1 MDQAFLGGCLC
12 LVDRKGG
19 EAVKPSRTWAIAKKE
34 FFHIYRDPRSLAL
47 VILMPALLM
56 LLFGYAVTLDVKKV
70 SMAVLDRDRSQ
81 ESLNFIQRFSASPY
95 FNLRFS
101 VRDGK
106 EMERLIDQGEVKMGL
121 ILPWDFSKTIKA
133 EKVVPIQV
141 LIDGADANTANI
153 ILGYAQ
159 AIARQYTQEKTILKV
174 SRMGVTNLNLPI
186 DVRPRVWFNEDLES
200 KNYFIPGLVAV
211 IMSIAGVL
219 LTGQVIVREWERGTM
234 ELLISTPVRK
244 GELMMGKLIPYF
256 FLGLLD
262 LSLAVLMGKWV
273 FEVPLRGSIALLFA
287 LSCIYI
293 LVALALGLTISTFA
307 RTQLLANQMA
317 MLAGFLPT
325 FLLSGFTFVIPNMP
339 NWLQVITYGIAPRYY
354 VTILKDI
361 FLKGVGFS
369 FLWRETLVLIAM
381 ATAGLWVATR
391 GFKKELR

>member
-1 MDQAFLGGCLC
+1 
-12 LVDRKGG
+12 
-19 EAVKPSRTWAIAKKE
+19 VKLSRTWTIAKKE

-70 SMAVLDRDRSQ
+70 PMAVLDYDRSQ

-95 FNLRFS
+95 FNLSFW
-101 VRDGK
+101 VRDEK
-106 EMERLIDQGEVKMGL
+106 EIKRLIDQGEVKVGL
-121 ILPWDFSKTIKA
+121 VLPWDFSKTIKA
-133 EKVVPIQV
+133 EKVIPVQA
-141 LIDGADANTANI
+141 LIDGSDANTANI
-153 ILGYAQ
+153 VLGYIQ

-174 SRMGVTNLNLPI
+174 SRIGVTNFNLPI

-200 KNYFIPGLVAV
+200 KNYFVPGLVAV
-211 IMSIAGVL
+211 IISIIGVL
-219 LTGQVIVREWERGTM
+219 LTGQVIVREWEKGTM

-244 GELMMGKLIPYF
+244 GELMIGKLLPYF

-273 FEVPLRGSIALLFA
+273 FQVPLRGSVTLLFS

-293 LVALALGLTISTFA
+293 VIALALGLTISTFA
-307 RTQLLANQMA
+307 KTQLLANQMA
-317 MLAGFLPT
+317 MVIGFLPT
-325 FLLSGFTFVIPNMP
+325 FLLSGFTFVIANMP
-339 NWLQVITYGIAPRYY
+339 IWLQIITYGIAPRYY
-354 VTILKDI
+354 VTIVKEI

-381 ATAGLWVATR
+381 GIAGLWVATKT
-391 GFKKELR
+391 FKKELR